1 MTTLAWFQD
10 PWWAE
15 RASLRPHMV
24 QHRAAT
30 SQIHER
36 TRRMSGCC
44 NNPTDRSAIQ
54 LRVICGQ
61 TPRSEAAI
69 DRLGSPSLRS
79 GAIARPGKIAASR
92 RREPPESCRS
102 CSRLRPWPPRD
113 RKIVGELKANNHNST
128 IINLFEQKRFSPQ
141 KRENSS
147 RCVPQTKCDVGG
159 RHQGAQAPWARWR
172 ICSGVRSSLCVA
184 RDHV

>member
-1 MTTLAWFQD
+1 MPNRAAANPTASSRILVKVKITNSFITEGGSMTTLAWFQD

-15 RASLRPHMV
+15 RASLRPHMA

-61 TPRSEAAI
+61 
-69 DRLGSPSLRS
+69 
-79 GAIARPGKIAASR
+79 
-92 RREPPESCRS
+92 
-102 CSRLRPWPPRD
+102 
-113 RKIVGELKANNHNST
+113 
-128 IINLFEQKRFSPQ
+128 
-141 KRENSS
+141 ENS
-147 RCVPQTKCDVGG
+147 G
-159 RHQGAQAPWARWR
+159 RIEGE
-172 ICSGVRSSLCVA
+172 
-184 RDHV
+184 